1 MGEYTR
7 LCCLLLCWGCSG
19 SSGGRVQADGHDV
32 GVSGGTGGSTA
43 MGGSAGASVGGSVAT
58 GGGAGANPGGS
69 SAGGTSG
76 TSVGG
81 SAAGGSAGV
90 STAGAATGGSPG
102 ITPECS
108 AVGTG
113 PAPDAGQC
121 TKDSDCPNL
130 SSPPVPTFC
139 DWGLCREVDST
150 GVNRHGYP
158 CALPVTTN
166 LCGPLVCTAL
176 PDSQPSCRY
185 PNECMVD
192 ADCSH
197 LVDNTSTEMPPMK
210 AVCNDSVCG
219 LVSAACLDGW
229 PCSNDADCVSQFCD
243 LGKCVSPT
251 PNDSPFY
258 GGMCAID
265 PANPFACGFLPCR
278 ALSDSRPRCRSC
290 ETNEDCQPL
299 GSSSTCQIAA
309 GASSQSCTQ

>member
-7 LCCLLLCWGCSG
+7 LSCCFVLCWGCSNSDTG
-19 SSGGRVQADGHDV
+19 KVQADTDAGT
-32 GVSGGTGGSTA
+32 SGGVAGSVAASGNAGSVGGSVALGGSAGANTGGSA
-43 MGGSAGASVGGSVAT
+43 MGGSAGMNAGGSAM
-58 GGGAGANPGGS
+58 GGS
-69 SAGGTSG
+69 AGTS
-76 TSVGG
+76 TGG
-81 SAAGGSAGV
+81 SAAGG
-90 STAGAATGGSPG
+90 TPG

-108 AVGTG
+108 AVGSG
-113 PAPDAGQC
+113 PAMVYGQC
-121 TKDSDCPNL
+121 TKDSDCPNV
-130 SSPPVPTFC
+130 SVPPEPTFC
-139 DWGLCREVDST
+139 DLGLCFSTDST
-150 GVNRHGYP
+150 GVNRHGQQ
-158 CALPVTTN
+158 CVLPVTTN
-166 LCGPLVCTAL
+166 LCGPLVCTEM

-219 LVSAACLDGW
+219 LISAACLDGW

-290 ETNEDCQPL
+290 ETNEDCQFL
-299 GSSSTCQIAA
+299 GSNSTCQVVA
-309 GASSQSCTQ
+309 GDAVQSCTQ